1 MTKQEKAVL
10 DFLRSGNEFSET
22 AIVARVRGSSFVQTP
37 MVLTALEAK
46 ELVRL
51 KMENRGRFYSIT
63 PKGLETL
70 NATVAA

>member
-10 DFLRSGNEFSET
+10 EFLRSGDPFGET

-51 KMENRGRFYSIT
+51 KMENQGRFYSIT
-63 PKGLETL
+63 PKGLEAL